1 MTESAMPGTLIEG
14 HNTET
19 TDGHVLTTMATDE
32 QTVDDDGQANIIS
45 MGERMGMIDVDSIL
59 DEQPILVIDEDDT
72 MMVLEVDPLLCPM
85 PTYLSAGE
93 EEAVLSPSTGSP
105 MKSVSVTPVTPRRD
119 FLSAVESS
127 SPAVSGLGGG
137 TSKIR
142 ETNVGDVMEVDLKK
156 KKKVI
161 GRRLAVVEDDGE
173 TQTSECSSSIDGD
186 ALTTASSSRVR
197 NKGTKRGRGAEKDLD
212 FTGSL
217 EEESSES
224 RGKKKGK
231 KRKAVKK
238 DSPEE
243 VLSDGE
249 CGEPKGIVDLL
260 LEEMS
265 SSVLGG
271 SMMEWVNRVE
281 EIRVKSR
288 KFQGRLSGE
297 MKKCMGKIKEGTAL
311 LVARAEA
318 TGDPQFLRL
327 RNSELDSRL
336 LEVENENVR
345 LKEQLRKLSLG
356 PSPPRRKRKVE
367 KGDFDMDRPVS
378 VDTNVQKGTMIIPS
392 PMKDEFPPLPQRTPR
407 KMAMKGGSG
416 HVLPPGKSFLTTV
429 GDSEGNETGAEA
441 YFTQHISFL
450 TAMRDLER
458 KRREQFEREKMDLEE
473 RREGN
478 AGRDGDRNKEV
489 LDGVKKVG
497 PRIVSNVQVAPP
509 FKVRLKEQGPIP
521 MASGSE
527 TEWKMVTGGK
537 RGRRGGNMKDGPVPP
552 PLSSSSASRR
562 DPPSV
567 VRNTGRRITGESVGR
582 PSIRQQPKVRP
593 PRPPVSSAVTITGK
607 SEGFPYAAAL
617 KNAREHINLEA
628 LGIKTTRVRKAING
642 GMLIEVSG
650 EDSKAKAEEL
660 VTRLRGLLKDS
671 AVVSCPIK
679 KREVRVVG
687 FDESV
692 TSSEIAEALGNL
704 GGCSTVDIKMG
715 PIRTMNNGLGVV
727 WAQLPVAAAVKIT
740 DEGRIRIGWTVARVE
755 LLRVRPL
762 QCYRCWE
769 FGHVQSTCRNIVDRR
784 GACFRCGQK
793 GHMASVCKNPIYCVV
808 CHDLGLEASHR
819 LGGPQCAAQVRHDAL
834 MADRRPL
841 QTVQNNV

>member
-1 MTESAMPGTLIEG
+1 MTESAMPGTSIEG
-14 HNTET
+14 HITET
-19 TDGHVLTTMATDE
+19 TDGHMLTTMATDE
-32 QTVDDDGQANIIS
+32 QTVDDDGQANIMS
-45 MGERMGMIDVDSIL
+45 MGEVMGGIGVDSIL
-59 DEQPILVIDEDDT
+59 DEQLMLVSAEDDT
-72 MMVLEVDPLLCPM
+72 MMVVEVDPLGCPM

-105 MKSVSVTPVTPRRD
+105 IKSASVTPVIPRRD

-137 TSKIR
+137 TSKMR
-142 ETNVGDVMEVDLKK
+142 ETSVDDVMEVDLKK

-173 TQTSECSSSIDGD
+173 TQTSESSSSLDGD

-197 NKGTKRGRGAEKDLD
+197 NKGTKRGRGAEKDSD
-212 FTGSL
+212 CSFVGSS

-238 DSPEE
+238 DTPEE

-271 SMMEWVNRVE
+271 SIMEWANRVE

-288 KFQGRLSGE
+288 KFQGKLSGE

-336 LEVENENVR
+336 LEIENENVR
-345 LKEQLRKLSLG
+345 LKEQLRKLSLR

-367 KGDFDMDRPVS
+367 KGDFDMDQSVS
-378 VDTNVQKGTMIIPS
+378 VDTNVQKGSMIIPS

-416 HVLPPGKSFLTTV
+416 RVLPPGKSFLTTV

-458 KRREQFEREKMDLEE
+458 KRREQSGKEKMDLEE

-478 AGRDGDRNKEV
+478 ADRDGDRYKEV

-527 TEWKMVTGGK
+527 SEWKTVTGGK
-537 RGRRGGNMKDGPVPP
+537 RGRRGGNLKDGLVPP

-562 DPPSV
+562 DPPFV
-567 VRNTGRRITGESVGR
+567 ARNMGKRITGENVGR

-593 PRPPVSSAVTITGK
+593 PRPPPVSSAVTITGK
-607 SEGFPYAAAL
+607 SEGFSYAAAL

-642 GMLIEVSG
+642 GLLIEVSG
-650 EDSKAKAEEL
+650 EDSKIKAEEL
-660 VTRLRGLLKDS
+660 VTRLRGMLKDS

-727 WAQLPVAAAVKIT
+727 WA
-740 DEGRIRIGWTVARVE
+740 
-755 LLRVRPL
+755 
-762 QCYRCWE
+762 
-769 FGHVQSTCRNIVDRR
+769 
-784 GACFRCGQK
+784 
-793 GHMASVCKNPIYCVV
+793 
-808 CHDLGLEASHR
+808 
-819 LGGPQCAAQVRHDAL
+819 
-834 MADRRPL
+834 
-841 QTVQNNV
+841 